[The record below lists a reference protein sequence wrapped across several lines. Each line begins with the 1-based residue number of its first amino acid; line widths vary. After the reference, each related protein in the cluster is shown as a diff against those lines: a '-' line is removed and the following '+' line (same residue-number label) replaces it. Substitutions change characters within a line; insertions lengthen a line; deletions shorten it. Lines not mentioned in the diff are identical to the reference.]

1 MTGHVNIETEEA
13 VMCCVLPIFHDQ
25 KKGRGYFQSLSQ
37 KGVGVFYRENSSF
50 SKHFGIRDVVRVMIK
65 IEDYRGWEISF
76 DTSSEEFYALSGRN
90 DTDFR
95 KKSFSAIKREIDEFM
110 KENQAFKPFKVEA
123 VPSSF
128 AAGEV
133 LTIVGIRKDGRF
145 IAEKGGK
152 KVQISDYNE
161 KGYMAVDDYNKP
173 LWQEL
178 NDISK
183 EVDELYKRKEGVK
196 SQFKV
201 KTLGEIKKELGL

>member
-1 MTGHVNIETEEA
+1 
-13 VMCCVLPIFHDQ
+13 
-25 KKGRGYFQSLSQ
+25 
-37 KGVGVFYRENSSF
+37 
-50 SKHFGIRDVVRVMIK
+50 
-65 IEDYRGWEISF
+65 
-76 DTSSEEFYALSGRN
+76 
-90 DTDFR
+90 
-95 KKSFSAIKREIDEFM
+95 
-110 KENQAFKPFKVEA
+110 

-161 KGYMAVDDYNKP
+161 KDYMAVDEYNKP
-173 LWQEL
+173 IWQEL
-178 NDISK
+178 DNLSK
-183 EVDELYKRKEGVK
+183 QIDDLQKRKEGVK